1 MKRAFKFIS
10 IVLPI
15 IISIIALV
23 VSILS
28 YQTSKQ
34 SYEYGISKDMM
45 IYTPAIKENVDSLNI
60 SFALNNENS
69 ELQGVSI
76 TFPNDILDKQLLINT
91 KPVEI
96 SRSYLEML
104 AKNHL
109 NKFVEVRDSTII
121 AGIFAIPVI
130 IDYAAIV
137 YGFPQQLR
145 ENRLLVFNL
154 HLYDDVRNVTFSNS
168 FLNGRCGYPLRSH
181 TFYTGIFSSSLDE
194 KIKNQDQKDVQELLR
209 SQLEKIT
216 KNFEQK

>member
-23 VSILS
+23 VSFLS

-91 KPVEI
+91 KPIEI

-121 AGIFAIPVI
+121 VGTFAIPVM

-194 KIKNQDQKDVQELLR
+194 KIKNQDKKDVQELLR

-216 KNFEQK
+216 RNFKQK

>member
-1 MKRAFKFIS
+1 MKNEFKFIS
-10 IVLPI
+10 TVLPI

-23 VSILS
+23 VSFLS
-28 YQTSKQ
+28 YQTSKR
-34 SYEYGISKDMM
+34 SYEYGINKDMM

-69 ELQGVSI
+69 ELQGVNI
-76 TFPNDILDKQLLINT
+76 TFPNDISDSPLLINT
-91 KPVEI
+91 KPIEF

-109 NKFVEVRDSTII
+109 NKFVKVRDSAII
-121 AGIFAIPVI
+121 VGTFAIPVM

-145 ENRLLVFNL
+145 ENRFLVFNL
-154 HLYDDVRNVTFSNS
+154 HLYDNVRNVTFSNS
-168 FLNGRCGYPLRSH
+168 FLNGRCGNPLKSH

-194 KIKNQDQKDVQELLR
+194 KIKNQDQKDVQELLKN
-209 SQLEKIT
+209 QLEEIT
-216 KNFEQK
+216 RNFEQK

>member
-1 MKRAFKFIS
+1 MKNEFKFIS
-10 IVLPI
+10 TVLPI

-23 VSILS
+23 VSFLS

-69 ELQGVSI
+69 ELQGVNI
-76 TFPNDILDKQLLINT
+76 TFPNEVSGNT
-91 KPVEI
+91 KPIEI
-96 SRSYLEML
+96 SRGYLEML

-109 NKFVEVRDSTII
+109 NKFVEARDSTII
-121 AGIFAIPVI
+121 VGTFAIPVM

-168 FLNGRCGYPLRSH
+168 FLNGRCGYPLKNH

-194 KIKNQDQKDVQELLR
+194 KIKNQDQKDVQELLK
-209 SQLEKIT
+209 SQLEEIT
-216 KNFEQK
+216 RNFEQK